1 MKKKQY
7 EKNFI
12 RQQEIKRT
20 NVSHDISQEVVM
32 YAMIGIIILFMSL
45 LAYGKTDYDLNN
57 IDERKIS
64 TQQSTSNLEL
74 DKPSN
79 S

>member
-1 MKKKQY
+1 
-7 EKNFI
+7 
-12 RQQEIKRT
+12 
-20 NVSHDISQEVVM
+20 M
-32 YAMIGIIILFMSL
+32 YGMIGIIILFMSF

>member
-64 TQQSTSNLEL
+64 TQQSTSNLDL

>member
-1 MKKKQY
+1 
-7 EKNFI
+7 
-12 RQQEIKRT
+12 
-20 NVSHDISQEVVM
+20 M
-32 YAMIGIIILFMSL
+32 YGMIGIIILFMSF
-45 LAYGKTDYDLNN
+45 LAYGKTDYDSNN